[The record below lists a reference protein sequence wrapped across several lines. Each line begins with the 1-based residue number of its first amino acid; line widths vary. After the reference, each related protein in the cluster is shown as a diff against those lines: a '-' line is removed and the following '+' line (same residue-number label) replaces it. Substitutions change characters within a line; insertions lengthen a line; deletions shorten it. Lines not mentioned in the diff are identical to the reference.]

1 MRLELKIRKIS
12 AETAPSRQF
21 KRALWV
27 KLDQRWNCAYPTMV
41 ISWRRLVAI
50 PVASVCLVIVMGT
63 GTYAY
68 ASPNVADGDVLF
80 PVKRGLE
87 SVERRF
93 HRSESSKER
102 YDRRMM
108 LRRIREEEI
117 LRNKLERVR
126 VRISEL
132 ESLSTHN

>member
-1 MRLELKIRKIS
+1 MRLEIKLKKLS
-12 AETAPSRQF
+12 LEAAPSRQL

-50 PVASVCLVIVMGT
+50 PVASFCLVIVMGT

-68 ASPNVADGDVLF
+68 ASANVADGDVLF

-87 SVERRF
+87 SVEGRF
-93 HRSESSKER
+93 HRSETSREQFER
-102 YDRRMM
+102 RLMR
-108 LRRIREEEI
+108 RRIREQEI

-126 VRISEL
+126 VRINEL
-132 ESLSTHN
+132 ESLSTHY